1 MTKTAGSTEISLP
14 NLLRFLQ
21 YIELNSSFY
30 VWLKVLIITCVS
42 YLAAF
47 LGGLLVWSSKLEK
60 NIKIKKKINI
70 TFN

>member
-1 MTKTAGSTEISLP
+1 MTKTAGSTEIGLP
-14 NLLRFLQ
+14 NLLKFLQ
-21 YIELNSSFY
+21 YIELSSSFY

-60 NIKIKKKINI
+60 NIKIKKKN
-70 TFN
+70 